1 MSATQVAARRIVAP
15 EELGIDTRVSF
26 RENAVRELDVM
37 PSGGALTIDCSRT
50 RRVDSAGLS
59 ALMLIHRH
67 AADRGQRV
75 ALERLSDEFRY
86 LLALTRMDLLF
97 DLTAHGER

>member
-1 MSATQVAARRIVAP
+1 MKATQAVAGRIAAP
-15 EELGIDTRVSF
+15 GELGLDTRIPF
-26 RENAVRELDVM
+26 RELAIAELSGMPDGAVL
-37 PSGGALTIDCSRT
+37 AIDCSKT

-67 AADRGQRV
+67 ATDRGQRV
-75 ALERLSDEFRY
+75 ALEGLSDEFRF

-97 DLTAHGER
+97 ELPQVG

>member
-1 MSATQVAARRIVAP
+1 MAATQAVPRRIVAP
-15 EELGIDTRVSF
+15 GELGLDTRIPF
-26 RENAVRELDVM
+26 RESAIAELGAMPDGAVL
-37 PSGGALTIDCSRT
+37 AIDCSKT

-67 AADRGQRV
+67 ATDRGQRV
-75 ALERLSDEFRY
+75 ALEGLSDEFRY

-97 DLTAHGER
+97 ELPQVG